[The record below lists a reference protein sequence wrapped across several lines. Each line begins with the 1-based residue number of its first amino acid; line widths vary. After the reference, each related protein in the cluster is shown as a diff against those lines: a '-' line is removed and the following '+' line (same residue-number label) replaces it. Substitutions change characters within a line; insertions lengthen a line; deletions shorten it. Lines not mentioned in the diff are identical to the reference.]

1 MKKIVLVGYMGSGKS
16 LIAKSLE
23 KILCWQRYELDEL
36 IEETENKLIS
46 EIFKNNGELH
56 FRKLE
61 KKLFDELINLDK
73 NVIISTGGGTPC
85 YFENYKSLQKENIIS
100 FYLQGSIET
109 IVSRLENETYKRP
122 LLNGLNK
129 IELEEFVAKHLF
141 ERSYY
146 YSKSKFKIDINNKT
160 PDEIVQEIISIL
172 A

>member
-100 FYLQGSIET
+100 FYLQASIVT